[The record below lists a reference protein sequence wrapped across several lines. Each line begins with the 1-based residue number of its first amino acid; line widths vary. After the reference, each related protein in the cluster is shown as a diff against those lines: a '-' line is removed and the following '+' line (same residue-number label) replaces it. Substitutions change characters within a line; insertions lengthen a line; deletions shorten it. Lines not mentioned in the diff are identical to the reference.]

1 MSLAMKLAGNI
12 DASGKKFAIVVGR
25 WNELVTKQLLEGA
38 LESLESAGASDVQVV
53 SVPGS
58 WEIPLACRAL
68 IDRGIDGIV
77 ALGCIL
83 QGQTAHAKLLAADV
97 AGALMNLQLESR
109 IPIAWG
115 ILTPDDQDQ
124 ALDRAGMKMGNKG
137 REAAMSAVEMVSLLN
152 CVRGERAGGRDRSP
166 ASPDHRV
173 LNAHGTINKAATA
186 RKMFAAGMSKA
197 EIAKALGV
205 RYQHVYNVLKSK
217 SSK

>member
-1 MSLAMKLAGNI
+1 MSLAMKLAGKI

-97 AGALMNLQLESR
+97 AGALMNLQLETR

-115 ILTPDDQDQ
+115 ILTPDDLDQ

-152 CVRGERAGGRDRSP
+152 CVRGEGAGGGVQGP
-166 ASPDHRV
+166 ASPDLRV
-173 LNAHGTINKAATA
+173 LNAQGTINKAATA

-205 RYQHVYNVLKSK
+205 RYQHIYNVLKSK
-217 SSK
+217 PSK